1 MECDFL
7 SMCLSYV
14 IGEEK
19 SVAKTTFLKFFLTAQ
34 TAGKTGIDFPRPA
47 YYTNRKRII
56 NKEELMKIEDLCQ
69 SPLFYHIEQKDIEG
83 LLNCLGA
90 YTREYKKGEI
100 IYSALDTI
108 SAMGLV
114 LSGQVRIEQT
124 DVWGSQNIFGYI
136 CEGQVFGE
144 TYACAPE
151 EKLMVD
157 AIAAKD
163 SSILFLNVQKVLT
176 TCSSACVFHSRLIA
190 NLLTVMAR
198 KNLSLSRKINDISRR
213 SIRGR
218 LLSYLSFQAIQNGSN
233 TFTIPF
239 NRQEL
244 ADYLCVDR
252 SALSKELGKMEQES
266 LITFHKNQFSLHSAA
281 RELLFTK

>member
-1 MECDFL
+1 MGH
-7 SMCLSYV
+7 
-14 IGEEK
+14 IRGN
-19 SVAKTTFLKFFLTAQ
+19 
-34 TAGKTGIDFPRPA
+34 I
-47 YYTNRKRII
+47 RKER
-56 NKEELMKIEDLCQ
+56 
-69 SPLFYHIEQKDIEG
+69 LFI
-83 LLNCLGA
+83 LP
-90 YTREYKKGEI
+90 
-100 IYSALDTI
+100 LDTI

-198 KNLSLSRKINDISRR
+198 KKSQSL
-213 SIRGR
+213 
-218 LLSYLSFQAIQNGSN
+218 Q
-233 TFTIPF
+233 
-239 NRQEL
+239 
-244 ADYLCVDR
+244 
-252 SALSKELGKMEQES
+252 
-266 LITFHKNQFSLHSAA
+266 KNQ
-281 RELLFTK
+281 

>member
-1 MECDFL
+1 M
-7 SMCLSYV
+7 
-14 IGEEK
+14 
-19 SVAKTTFLKFFLTAQ
+19 KT
-34 TAGKTGIDFPRPA
+34 
-47 YYTNRKRII
+47 
-56 NKEELMKIEDLCQ
+56 EDLCQ
-69 SPLFYHIEQKDIEG
+69 SPLFHHIDTEDIHA

-90 YTREYKKGEI
+90 YTKEYKKGEM
-100 IYSALDTI
+100 IYSASDTI

-124 DVWGSQNIFGYI
+124 DVWGSQNIFGYTDK
-136 CEGQVFGE
+136 GQVFGE
-144 TYACAPE
+144 TYACAPG

-163 SSILFLNVQKVLT
+163 SEILFLNVRKVLT
-176 TCSSACVFHSRLIA
+176 SCPSACAFHSQLIA

-218 LLSYLSFQAIQNGSN
+218 LLSYLSFQAVQNESN
-233 TFTIPF
+233 SFTIPF

-252 SALSKELGKMEQES
+252 SALSKELGKMEQEG
-266 LITFHKNQFSLHSAA
+266 LITFHKNQFSLHSSA
-281 RELLFTK
+281 RDSW